1 MPTLVQP
8 LRLVLDTNVVA
19 SALLWGGSPRLLL
32 QAARDKHVLL
42 FTSMPLLAE
51 LTDILGRPKFGK
63 KIEASLLTVD
73 QLVDH
78 YAALTTLV
86 RPTPT
91 PRIAPD
97 PDDDVV
103 IGTALAAKAGAI
115 ITGDKPLLTVEEYQ
129 GVQLMTVASALMLT
143 QQL

>member
-1 MPTLVQP
+1 MAMPGQP

-19 SALLWGGSPRLLL
+19 SALLWGGAPRLLL
-32 QAARDKHVLL
+32 QAARDKRIQL
-42 FTSMPLLAE
+42 FTSTPLLAE

-73 QLVDH
+73 QLVDY

-97 PDDDVV
+97 PDADVV
-103 IGTALAAKAGAI
+103 IGTALAAKALAI
-115 ITGDKPLLTVEEYQ
+115 VTGDKPLLTVDEYQ
-129 GVQLMTVASALMLT
+129 GVQFMTVARAIMLT
-143 QQL
+143 QQA

>member
-1 MPTLVQP
+1 MPTLAHP

-32 QAARDKHVLL
+32 QAARDKRVLL

-103 IGTALAAKAGAI
+103 IGTGLAAKADFI
-115 ITGDKPLLTVEEYQ
+115 VTGDKPLLSITTHANIQ
-129 GVQLMTVASALMLT
+129 IIGVSGML
-143 QQL
+143 QEVMI